1 MKKIGLLISA
11 LFILFA
17 AGQAVRALSDQT
29 SYPVAYRIVYGT
41 ALPLTCNPQAGDVFI
56 LTGGPQELFV
66 CTAVNTW
73 TRVIRNSDGTNPAV
87 FTATGLTEVATFTR
101 TDAGHAHIE
110 VINPAGAADFGVGAA
125 GEPHIDSIGAGT
137 EINFR
142 FGGVDALVV
151 SGAGGVLRFTGVTQA
166 ALGAPANG
174 TFVYCTDCTVAN
186 PCAGGG
192 TGALAKRLN
201 GAWVCN

>member
-1 MKKIGLLISA
+1 MRR
-11 LFILFA
+11 FIA
-17 AGQAVRALSDQT
+17 AGALLVVVTAGMGFHPARPVDQN
-29 SYPVAYRIVYGT
+29 PALQINYGT
-41 ALPLTCNPQAGDVFI
+41 VLPAVCNPNTGDVFI
-56 LTGGPQELFV
+56 LTGGPQELYV
-66 CTAVNTW
+66 CTALNTW
-73 TRVIRNSDGTNPAV
+73 TRIIRNSDGANPAI
-87 FTATGLTEVATFTR
+87 FTTTGLSEVATFTR

-110 VINPAGAADFGVGAA
+110 VINPAGSADFGVGAA

-142 FGGVDALVV
+142 FAGADALVV
-151 SGAGGVLRFTGVTQA
+151 AGASGALRFTGLAFA

-174 TFVYCTDCTVAN
+174 TFVYCTNCTVAN